1 MRHTNHGGAV
11 MDIAGLS
18 MNLAT
23 ANIQTQYG
31 VAVLGKQLD
40 SAEQTG
46 DALVSMIDSAAM
58 ERSVRPNIGG
68 NFDMSV

>member
-1 MRHTNHGGAV
+1 

-23 ANIQTQYG
+23 ANIQTQYS

-68 NFDMSV
+68 NFDISV

>member
-1 MRHTNHGGAV
+1 

-23 ANIQTQYG
+23 ANIQTQYS

>member
-1 MRHTNHGGAV
+1 

-68 NFDMSV
+68 NFDMSVQFWY

>member
-1 MRHTNHGGAV
+1 